1 MTNNNAIIALADGL
15 VLHGKLIGRPGTT
28 GGELVFNTS
37 MAGYQEI
44 LTDPSYAGEIITFTF
59 PLIGNY
65 GWTDSDDQSK
75 SIFASGIV
83 VSSLSD
89 STDTWMAV
97 KSLPEKLSAE
107 DKRGI
112 EGVDTREITKR
123 LRNVG
128 AMNAIITTEL
138 TEAEAITEAASWPD
152 LAEQDL
158 VGSVSCDAPYD
169 WVDNSSQTTE
179 EPHKLKVAAFDCGIK
194 RGILRA
200 LDQRGAQVRVFP
212 AATEASVVRKWS
224 PDGVYI
230 SNGPGDPKACFSY
243 LKDTIADLAQD
254 YPIMGICLGHQLLGL
269 TFGLDTYKLKFGHRG
284 ANHPVK
290 DIFSGRVYIT
300 SQNHGYAVAPPP
312 EGHDLVLSHINV
324 NDESVEGFIHKSL
337 PIFSVQYHP
346 EGCPGPRDNLYLF
359 DRFIEMIGSK
369 P

>member
-1 MTNNNAIIALADGL
+1 VTKSDAIIALADGL
-15 VLHGKLIGRPGTT
+15 VLRGKLIGRPGTT

-37 MAGYQEI
+37 MTGYQEI

-65 GWTDSDDQSK
+65 GWTDSDSQSR
-75 SIFASGIV
+75 SIFARGIV

-89 STDTWMAV
+89 STANWMATS
-97 KSLPEKLSAE
+97 SLPDRLAAE

-112 EGVDTREITKR
+112 EGVDTRQITKQ
-123 LRNVG
+123 LRDIG

-138 TEAEAITEAASWPD
+138 SEAEAVAEAASWPD

-158 VGSVSCDAPYD
+158 VGSVTCDEPYNWNDDKLEAPDSDFKY
-169 WVDNSSQTTE
+169 
-179 EPHKLKVAAFDCGIK
+179 KIAAFDCGIK
-194 RGILRA
+194 RGILHALRA
-200 LDQRGAQVRVFP
+200 RGAQVRVFP
-212 AATEASVVRKWS
+212 ANTQASVVREWC
-224 PDGVYI
+224 PNGVFL
-230 SNGPGDPKACFSY
+230 SNGPGDPKACIGY
-243 LKDTIADLAQD
+243 MRDTITDLARD

-269 TFGLDTYKLKFGHRG
+269 TFGLDTYKLKFGHHG

-290 DIFSGRVYIT
+290 DLVNGRVHIT

-312 EGHDLVLSHINV
+312 EDHDLILSHINV
-324 NDESVEGFIHKSL
+324 NDESVEGFTHKTL

-359 DRFIEMIGSK
+359 DRFLEMLDTK
-369 P
+369 